1 MNSKAK
7 INEHKT
13 TNISDINS
21 FTCDVHGEE
30 IAIELVNGGEPKK
43 HSIEADIKT
52 KQQLSNNSENKHTPQ
67 VTSTTTPLKEKEKL
81 EKQNK
86 IETKS
91 GTPSKNV
98 GHEVNEQKEI
108 EEDKENKSSLINT
121 DGPQVGLFNIAS
133 RGTSRQKIVSSALDK
148 ALSTSKLNL
157 DKITQ
162 SHILSASKL
171 CESVKKLES
180 IQSIITQN
188 GANSLPI
195 KEIEL
200 ATKDVESAVK
210 NYKNQMEKISEYTK
224 KMPELFNKKQID
236 SVISAIELSQSAI
249 NKNSLIENK
258 LAGNKIITN
267 SFEEISK
274 LTKNIIDNINLF
286 SKVLG
291 R

>member
-43 HSIEADIKT
+43 HSIEADVKT

-67 VTSTTTPLKEKEKL
+67 VTSTTTPLKEKL

-86 IETKS
+86 KETKS

-133 RGTSRQKIVSSALDK
+133 RGTSRQKIVSSAMDK
-148 ALSTSKLNL
+148 ALSISKLNL
-157 DKITQ
+157 DNITQ
-162 SHILSASKL
+162 SHILSANKL

-188 GANSLPI
+188 GASSLPM

-236 SVISAIELSQSAI
+236 TVISAIELSQSAI

-274 LTKNIIDNINLF
+274 LTKNIIDNINVF